1 LLNNKGNQCD
11 ASFLLKRVKLLA
23 KQAEIIKEIGVHTL
37 RHSIATH
44 LMQSGMKIESIAQF
58 LGHKN
63 IDSTQRYVHLAIEM
77 S

>member
-1 LLNNKGNQCD
+1 MRCIIFIKTCKTTGKASRNK
-11 ASFLLKRVKLLA
+11 
-23 KQAEIIKEIGVHTL
+23 KEIGVHTL